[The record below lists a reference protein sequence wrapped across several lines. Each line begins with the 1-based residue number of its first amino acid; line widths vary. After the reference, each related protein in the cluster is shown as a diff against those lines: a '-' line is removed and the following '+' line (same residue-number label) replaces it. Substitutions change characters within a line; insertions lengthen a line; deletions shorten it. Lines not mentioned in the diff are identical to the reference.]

1 MQKKIFSILIILLL
15 TSFIASS
22 CTNNDNIFSKFTSVI
37 IYSSKDG
44 IHDADFS
51 GQNNKL
57 LVSKDSILM
66 FYDNKE
72 AFNKVLSSPIGIS
85 TDKRTLFFYVT
96 LNKRPQ
102 EAGDIA
108 ETTRYC
114 QDLFSVDANG
124 SNLKKLTN
132 EKFEC
137 LTNYFSSDRTYVA
150 FIAYVAFIGTSM
162 QKEAIY
168 ILRMTDGNLKR
179 VTPWYNDTSNTDG
192 LTFAGITEP
201 LTFSKDCK
209 KIFFVAK
216 NKNGNRYDLNM
227 LDIETGN
234 LKIVVSDAID
244 IAIHGWSPNGKMLT
258 FAITISGNRWINR
271 KDKLCVINNDGSDF
285 KEVTAELYQIFSV
298 KWSGDSS
305 KILFNYLGEPEMK
318 CPPIPKNQFLS
329 VVDSKGTGFKDYGG
343 YDTIQGYWAVD
354 GNKIVAVIGT
364 FGYQCEGE
372 IGSKEAIYIINSG
385 SMDPLRITQYY
396 DSIDKLIFDPI
407 DSNKIFFTAGIF
419 PYFNTLRIL
428 NLNNKSIQTM
438 KSFEDNQ
445 DIADIVFSSDYEKY
459 FIHAV
464 RTTFK
469 DDVEGT
475 ASLYV
480 YNTDTNALISK
491 FDGVNEYL
499 YNIGWI
505 DKQKIAFMK
514 GVAKFGDIEGNL
526 GSICIFDLLTGK
538 ILELTPASIDLI
550 YDWWIADIN

>member
-37 IYSSKDG
+37 IYSSKDS
-44 IHDADFS
+44 IYDADFS

-72 AFNKVLSSPIGIS
+72 AFNEVLSFPIGIS
-85 TDKRTLFFYVT
+85 TDKHTLFFYVT

-162 QKEAIY
+162 RKEAIY
-168 ILRMTDGNLKR
+168 VLRMTDGNLKR
-179 VTPWYNDTSNTDG
+179 VTPWYYDTSNTDG
-192 LTFAGITEP
+192 LTFPGITD

-216 NKNGNRYDLNM
+216 NKNGNNYDLNM

-234 LKIVVSDAID
+234 LKIVVSDAIG
-244 IAIHGWSPNGKMLT
+244 ITIHEWSPNGKTLT
-258 FAITISGNRWINR
+258 FAIITSGSQWFNQ
-271 KDKLCVINNDGSDF
+271 KEKLCVINNDGSGF

-298 KWSGDSS
+298 KWLGDSS
-305 KILFNYLGEPEMK
+305 KILFNHVEIPEMK
-318 CPPIPKNQFLS
+318 DPPIPKDQFLS

-343 YDTIQGYWAVD
+343 YDTIQGYWTVD

-419 PYFNTLRIL
+419 PYLNTLRIL

-438 KSFEDNQ
+438 KSFGDNQ
-445 DIADIVFSSDYEKY
+445 NIADIVFSPDYEKY
-459 FIHAV
+459 FIRV
-464 RTTFK
+464 RTTSK
-469 DDVEGT
+469 DNEEET

-499 YNIGWI
+499 NNIGWI
-505 DKQKIAFMK
+505 DKQKIAFIK
-514 GVAKFGDIEGNL
+514 GVVKFGDPEGNL
-526 GSICIFDLLTGK
+526 GSICIFDSLTGK
-538 ILELTPASIDLI
+538 ICESCYKMDFLLK
-550 YDWWIADIN
+550 